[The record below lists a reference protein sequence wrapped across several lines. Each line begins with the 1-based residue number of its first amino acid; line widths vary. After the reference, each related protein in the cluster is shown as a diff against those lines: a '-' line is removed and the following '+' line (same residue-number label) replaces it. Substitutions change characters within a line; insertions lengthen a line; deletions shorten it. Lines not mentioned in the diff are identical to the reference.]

1 MRYLPKLLPRTAD
14 QILHLSNFFC
24 KRKQLRRIAARYEK
38 TDESFP
44 ATIHLA
50 GSLFALK

>member
-1 MRYLPKLLPRTAD
+1 MSTGL
-14 QILHLSNFFC
+14 QSNL
-24 KRKQLRRIAARYEK
+24 KQFRRIAARYEK
-38 TDESFP
+38 KIDESFA